1 MAFQDFVEE
10 ASVRRRAFEE
20 QGNPGPILVA
30 AGLYKD
36 GKQVFLPADPGLD
49 LADPSRHGLLRG
61 FRDERVVRRQNLN
74 WKTLNDDVL
83 SFLYRA
89 MFAQKCD
96 LRLERD
102 DSSIRLGG
110 GKEDEDV
117 QVERRDRLRVEE
129 GSHRSPDGIAVQK
142 ASGDH
147 LVQQANR
154 GFHQTAFRTTDYGP
168 NHLPRD
174 RDGIP
179 RDLLVTAHENEVLDL
194 SLCDENP
201 VERVPVMVGQ
211 RRDVQRVPKV
221 NRQDLKAVGRHVFGH
236 EVFEVLRQP
245 QRPILVLI
253 ASSQAL
259 ATLRKTSFRSP
270 EINFRALAGS
280 LGSSPIHQRN
290 ACVSSSGLTIRRNA
304 GAWPGGGR
312 RNSPLS

>member
-74 WKTLNDDVL
+74 WKTPNDDVL

-102 DSSIRLGG
+102 DSSIRLDG

-117 QVERRDRLRVEE
+117 QVERHDRFYEEYGGHRTAKGVSLDHALR
-129 GSHRSPDGIAVQK
+129 G
-142 ASGDH
+142 H
-147 LVQQANR
+147 LVQDSNR
-154 GFHQTAFRTTDYGP
+154 GFHGDTTIIANARRSVTGQGYTANHGRTAT
-168 NHLPRD
+168 
-174 RDGIP
+174 
-179 RDLLVTAHENEVLDL
+179 
-194 SLCDENP
+194 SL
-201 VERVPVMVGQ
+201 RV
-211 RRDVQRVPKV
+211 K
-221 NRQDLKAVGRHVFGH
+221 
-236 EVFEVLRQP
+236 
-245 QRPILVLI
+245 
-253 ASSQAL
+253 ASS
-259 ATLRKTSFRSP
+259 P
-270 EINFRALAGS
+270 
-280 LGSSPIHQRN
+280 P
-290 ACVSSSGLTIRRNA
+290 
-304 GAWPGGGR
+304 
-312 RNSPLS
+312 